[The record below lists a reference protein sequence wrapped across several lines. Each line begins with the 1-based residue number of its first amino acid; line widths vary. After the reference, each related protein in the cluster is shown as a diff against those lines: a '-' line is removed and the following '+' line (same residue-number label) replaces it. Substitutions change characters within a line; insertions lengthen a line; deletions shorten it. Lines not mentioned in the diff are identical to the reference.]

1 MEYFNERY
9 EMDLLKNHIFRDP
22 ICDWFE
28 IQNIKN
34 IIYNKDKN
42 NYFRKYILN
51 ETISYKNKFFNN
63 LKKKILEIHPN
74 KIIYK
79 YTGTDETIHLINNN
93 YPIIFNP
100 FFINNKYNISVSVDI
115 LITKSLFCEIF
126 QFINNVNFNN
136 INSTGFI
143 ASIP

>member
-1 MEYFNERY
+1 MEYYSSVINMR
-9 EMDLLKNHIFRDP
+9 LLQNHINNDP
-22 ICDWFE
+22 IIDWFE

-79 YTGTDETIHLINNN
+79 TFASMKSN
-93 YPIIFNP
+93 YPNIAEYYDIERKFWRHTLKEY
-100 FFINNKYNISVSVDI
+100 FIYIMSQRKEYKNEYFIRPNKGDTLN
-115 LITKSLFCEIF
+115 
-126 QFINNVNFNN
+126 
-136 INSTGFI
+136 
-143 ASIP
+143 